1 MTNNGASSEFYNY
14 DYFNHADGKASW
26 NSSSLKFGD
35 ALASLAYAHGIT
47 FDAMRAAFPEIL
59 TDNRWDSQTESHNKR
74 YIDEQ
79 IDFLNRDATRRPKN
93 VLEIG
98 GGRGEVA
105 ATLHRMNIGVTS
117 IEFGEG
123 ANQWYQETGKKF
135 FGDDWENIVPL
146 NESVEV
152 AVNNLDLTTFDTII
166 MVESLEHI
174 PEEMF
179 APVWQKIVDQFHGL
193 FIVTNWLSYHPI
205 AVGQFASPSEHCR
218 LVDDAL
224 FDNWTTQAQR
234 CVFRDRSHL
243 VLEF

>member
-1 MTNNGASSEFYNY
+1 MSNDGVLY
-14 DYFNHADGKASW
+14 DYQYFHGADGKASW
-26 NSSSLKFGD
+26 STGSLKFGD
-35 ALASLAYAHGIT
+35 ALAALAYAHNIT
-47 FDAMRAAFPEIL
+47 FDTLRSAFPEVF
-59 TDNRWDSQTESHNKR
+59 TDERWQGQTESLNKR

-79 IDFLNRDATRRPKN
+79 IDFLNRNATRRPKN

-117 IEFGEG
+117 IEFGQG
-123 ANQWYQETGKKF
+123 ADRWYHETGEQF
-135 FGDDWENIVPL
+135 FGQGWQNIRPL
-146 NESVEV
+146 NKSVEV
-152 AVNNLDLTTFDTII
+152 AVNEVDLNSFDTIV

-174 PEEMF
+174 PEEIF
-179 APVWQKIVDQFHGL
+179 APVWQKIVNQFHGL

-205 AVGQFASPSEHCR
+205 AVGQYASVAEHCR
-218 LVDDAL
+218 LVNDDL
-224 FDNWTTQAQR
+224 YDQWTTQARR

>member
-1 MTNNGASSEFYNY
+1 MSNDGSYYNY
-14 DYFNHADGKASW
+14 KYFQHCDGKASW
-26 NSSSLKFGD
+26 NTRSLKFGD
-35 ALASLAYAHGIT
+35 ALAALAYAHGIT
-47 FDAMRAAFPEIL
+47 FDAMRKAFPEVL
-59 TDNRWDSQTESHNKR
+59 TDERWQGQTESVNKR

-79 IDFLNRDATRRPKN
+79 IDFLNRSASRRPKN

-117 IEFGEG
+117 IEFSNG
-123 ANQWYQETGKKF
+123 ANQWYKETGEQF
-135 FGDDWENIVPL
+135 FGQGWQNVEPL
-146 NESVEV
+146 NKSVDV
-152 AVNNLDLTTFDTII
+152 AINDVDLKTFDTII

-174 PEEMF
+174 PEEKF
-179 APVWQKIVDQFHGL
+179 NPVWDRIVNQFHGL

-205 AVGQFASPSEHCR
+205 AVGQYASVTEHCR
-218 LVDDAL
+218 LVNDAL
-224 FDNWTTQAQR
+224 YDQWISQARQ